1 MDESPA
7 LALVEVGSLSR
18 AYLVLD
24 ALVKQAPVT
33 VLAHQEVSPGKTLI
47 TFCGGESEVEEALTA
62 ARVSCGE
69 HLLDH
74 LYLPN
79 AHPSLVTM
87 LRGAQPRAA
96 VESILAVE
104 TRTAAAA
111 VRAGDAALKAAAVEL
126 LRVRLARGLG
136 GKGILVFSGPLHDVE
151 AAAIAARDAAGDG
164 GFHTLDVIP
173 QPHPEIVGF
182 LVDGKT

>member
-79 AHPSLVTM
+79 AHPSLVAM

-104 TRTAAAA
+104 TRTAAA

-151 AAAIAARDAAGDG
+151 AAAVAARDAAGDG